1 MGKVKGLLM
10 DMEDDVY
17 SGMTYKQ
24 FTDKWGESKAHVN
37 IWNEHSVTK
46 VNTDTKKTLVILRS
60 QKYTLIWSGTISRLY
75 QPHPMRSLVL
85 ARSISSCLIL
95 ISSMLV

>member
-24 FTDKWGESKAHVN
+24 FTDKWGESKAHVK
-37 IWNEHSVTK
+37 IWNEHCDPSVTK
-46 VNTDTKKTLVILRS
+46 VNTDTPKKADASLHPPR
-60 QKYTLIWSGTISRLY
+60 KFGLY
-75 QPHPMRSLVL
+75 KNQLPLWPY
-85 ARSISSCLIL
+85 
-95 ISSMLV
+95 